1 MKNDEIKS
9 IIIQTYQ
16 EKLLRNIGEHEL
28 LYFFN
33 QFKSDKLNQSS
44 LISLLESSEEFKS
57 LYDLKNGF
65 TMTNQGF
72 GIYLDPNDQIISR
85 YIAIKKIWEPDET
98 NFFNKS
104 IDKGMTIID
113 IGANIGYF
121 TLLFSKL
128 VGDSGK
134 VITFEPNPH
143 SFKILKKNVQSNKIK
158 NITLFSNA
166 IGKSNHS
173 TKLFLSKINS
183 GDNRISEKIIE
194 TSDLQRES
202 VDVDVVTLDD
212 TLRNMSID
220 FLKIDAQGSEMN
232 IIQGAKNIIKNNDQI
247 KLIIEFWPIGLIAHD
262 CKPID
267 FLYEL
272 KSLGLII
279 YDLDDLTTEINID
292 KLSSKYDGKS
302 YTNLF
307 CKKMINL

>member
-1 MKNDEIKS
+1 LKNDEIKS

-143 SFKILKKNVQSNKIK
+143 SFKILKKMYS
-158 NITLFSNA
+158 
-166 IGKSNHS
+166 
-173 TKLFLSKINS
+173 
-183 GDNRISEKIIE
+183 
-194 TSDLQRES
+194 
-202 VDVDVVTLDD
+202 
-212 TLRNMSID
+212 
-220 FLKIDAQGSEMN
+220 
-232 IIQGAKNIIKNNDQI
+232 QI
-247 KLIIEFWPIGLIAHD
+247 K
-262 CKPID
+262 
-267 FLYEL
+267 
-272 KSLGLII
+272 
-279 YDLDDLTTEINID
+279 
-292 KLSSKYDGKS
+292 
-302 YTNLF
+302 
-307 CKKMINL
+307 